1 VKPVLEPELLAEWL
15 RIPTDDLVARSRLP
29 LTILPTREDVY
40 HHFADSVLR
49 EIDASA
55 RAHEELTLVLP
66 LGPKA
71 QYPLLAAMINDAR
84 LSLEHVSFFGMD
96 EWLDWQARPLPPEDP
111 FNLEAY
117 FHRHFLDLVE
127 PTLRPHHKNVIF
139 PTPLDLDRSAREL
152 AARAPL
158 ATTYGGFG
166 FQGHLAFNEP
176 PHSRWTAVT
185 LRQLR
190 ESRTRIVPLAVD
202 STIAH
207 AQRSLGGNV
216 WGVPPMA
223 ITLGMSELL
232 AARRIRL
239 YTDGGA
245 WKQTILRI
253 LLFSE
258 PTVDYPVTLVHEH
271 PDVHVVADAASAA
284 CPPSVW

>member
-1 VKPVLEPELLAEWL
+1 LETVLDPELLAEWL
-15 RIPTDDLVARSRLP
+15 RVPTDDLVARSRLP
-29 LTILPTREDVY
+29 LTILPSTEDVY
-40 HHFADSVLR
+40 RHFADSVFT
-49 EIDASA
+49 EIEATA
-55 RAHEELTLVLP
+55 RAGEELTLVLP

-71 QYPLLAAMINDAR
+71 QYPLLAAMINGAR
-84 LSLEHVSFFGMD
+84 ISLEHVSFFGMD
-96 EWLDWQARPLPPEDP
+96 EWLDWQARPLPPEHP
-111 FNLEAY
+111 FKLEAY
-117 FHRHFLDLVE
+117 FHRHFLDLVQAS
-127 PTLRPHHKNVIF
+127 LRPRPDNVIF
-139 PTPLDLDRSAREL
+139 PTSLDLDYSAREL

-176 PHSRWTAVT
+176 PRRRWTSVT

-190 ESRTRIVPLAVD
+190 ESRTRILPLAVD
-202 STIAH
+202 SIIAH

-253 LLFSE
+253 LLFAE

-271 PDVHVVADAASAA
+271 PDVHVVVDADSAA
-284 CPPSVW
+284 PPSDVW